1 MDMGLKGSAVLV
13 TGGSGDIGRSI
24 ALAFAAE
31 GANVAITYH
40 QHQDAADAVVKE
52 IQATG
57 TRAIAVRLDLASLDR
72 AAPAVD
78 EVVAAF
84 GRLDVLVH
92 NAVFWEQWRP
102 SIEEWSREDW
112 QPALRANTEGVFEL
126 TQRAAPALRRSPA
139 GRIVFISSTLT
150 ERGMIG
156 CWSYAAAKA
165 AGHGLARGLAW
176 DLGRDGVLVN
186 TVSPGMVL
194 IDGRHRTASAEEL
207 AELAKAQP
215 AGRLPT
221 SEDVANATVFLAS
234 RANRSITG
242 EVLRVC
248 GGTP

>member
-13 TGGSGDIGRSI
+13 TGGSGGIGRSI

-31 GANVAITYH
+31 GANVAVTYH
-40 QHQDAADAVVKE
+40 RQPDAADAVVKE
-52 IQATG
+52 IEAAG

-72 AAPAVD
+72 AAAVVD
-78 EVVAAF
+78 EVVQAF
-84 GRLDVLVH
+84 GGLDVLVN
-92 NAVFWEQWRP
+92 NAVFWEEWRP
-102 SIEEWSREDW
+102 SIEEWTRQDW
-112 QPALRANTEGVFEL
+112 QPALRANIEGVFEL
-126 TQRAAPALRRSPA
+126 TQRAVPALRRSPA

-156 CWSYAAAKA
+156 CWSYATAKA

-194 IDGRHRTASAEEL
+194 VDGRHRTASEEEL

-221 SEDVANATVFLAS
+221 SEDVANATVYLAS
-234 RANRSITG
+234 RVNRSITG

>member
-1 MDMGLKGSAVLV
+1 MDMGLAGAAVLV
-13 TGGSGDIGRSI
+13 TGGSGGIGRSI

-40 QHQDAADAVVKE
+40 QQRDAADAVVKQ
-52 IQATG
+52 IKQDG
-57 TRAIAVRLDLASLDR
+57 TRAIAVRLDLASADS
-72 AAPAVD
+72 AAAVVD
-78 EVVAAF
+78 EVVQAF
-84 GRLDVLVH
+84 GGLDVLVN
-92 NAVFWEQWRP
+92 NAVFWEEWRP
-102 SIEEWSREDW
+102 SIEEWTPEDW
-112 QPALRANTEGVFEL
+112 QPALRANIEGVFVL
-126 TQRAAPALRRSPA
+126 TQRAAPALRRSQA

-156 CWSYAAAKA
+156 CWSYAAAKS

-194 IDGRHRTASAEEL
+194 VDGRHRTASAEEL

-215 AGRLPT
+215 AGRLPA
-221 SEDVANATVFLAS
+221 SEDVASATVYLAS